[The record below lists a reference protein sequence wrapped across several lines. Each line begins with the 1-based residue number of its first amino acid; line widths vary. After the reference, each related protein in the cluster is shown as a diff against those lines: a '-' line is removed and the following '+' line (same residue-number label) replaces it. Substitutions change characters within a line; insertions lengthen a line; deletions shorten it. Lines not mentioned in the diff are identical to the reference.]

1 MKNSIYNKIIIVFL
15 AFGIVAGLTSCNNKG
30 ERKAT
35 DKVIFNPILPGF
47 HPDPSICR
55 VKNDYYLINSSFS
68 YFPGIPVFHSRDL
81 RNWKQIGYVLDR
93 PTQIN
98 LDGQGVSRGIF
109 APTIRYHKGTF
120 YVITTLIDHGGTF
133 FVTAKNP
140 AGPWSNPIWLKKI
153 NGIDPSFFFD
163 DNDSCYILN
172 NGPPIGKPLYNGH
185 RAIWIQRFDLKQN
198 RLVGPRKLIIN
209 GGTDIQKKP
218 IWIEGPHIYKRGD
231 TYFLCAAQGG
241 TAENHSEVV
250 FKSKSVWGP
259 WKPYAKNPIL
269 TQRTLPPSRPAPV
282 FTCTGHA
289 DLVKTTNG
297 KWWAVFLGCEP
308 YKPHDKDYYNTGR
321 ETFMAPVSWSRGWPV
336 IGEKARPLKRIYPA
350 PQLKEYAPEGYH
362 PLSGNFTVRDDFN
375 EKKLPLYWEQL
386 RTPTQQWYKLQNGKL
401 EITCRDIPLTG
412 EGNPS
417 FLARRQQHAYCSAT
431 VDMQFYPENIND
443 KAGLVV
449 FYNESHFYGLLLTRT
464 EKQPVIQLV
473 RVNKVLAQ
481 KAITSQ
487 EEQDPIELKIIAR
500 GRFYDFEY
508 KLPDKNWETLARN
521 IDGTFLS
528 TKVAGGFVGD
538 FFGMYAFGNSKN
550 KVIFN
555 WFEYSGKYKTNSK

>member
-1 MKNSIYNKIIIVFL
+1 MRNSIFYKIIIVL
-15 AFGIVAGLTSCNNKG
+15 LVFGIVSGLTSCNNNAKKG
-30 ERKAT
+30 PSAKT
-35 DKVIFNPILPGF
+35 IFNPILPGF
-47 HPDPSICR
+47 YPDPSICR
-55 VKNDYYLINSSFS
+55 VKNDYYLVNSSFS

-93 PTQIN
+93 PGQIN

-109 APTIRYHKGTF
+109 APTIRYHKGTY

-140 AGPWSNPIWLKKI
+140 AGHWSNPIWLKKI

-172 NGPPIGKPLYNGH
+172 NGPPIGKPLYKGH

-198 RLVGPRKLIIN
+198 QLVGPRKMIIN
-209 GGTDIQKKP
+209 GGTDIKKKP
-218 IWIEGPHIYKRGD
+218 VWIEGPHIYKRGKE
-231 TYFLCAAQGG
+231 YFLCAAQGG

-269 TQRTLPPSRPAPV
+269 TQRTLPSNRPAPV

-289 DLVKTTNG
+289 DLVKTQSG

-308 YKPHDKDYYNTGR
+308 YKPFDKDYFNTGR
-321 ETFMAPVSWSRGWPV
+321 ETFMAPVSWRTGWPI
-336 IGEKARPLKRIYPA
+336 IGEKDKPLKRIYTA
-350 PQLKEYAPEGYH
+350 PDLKEYAPKGYH
-362 PLSGNFTVRDDFN
+362 PLSGDFTIRDNFN

-386 RTPTQQWYKLQNGKL
+386 RTPAQKWYKLQNGKL
-401 EITCRDIPLTG
+401 VLTCRDVPLTG
-412 EGNPS
+412 KGNPS
-417 FLARRQQHAYCSAT
+417 FLGRRQQHAYCSAT
-431 VDMQFYPENIND
+431 VSMQFNPEKEND
-443 KAGLVV
+443 KAGLVA
-449 FYNESHFYGLLLTRT
+449 FYNENHFYGLLLTRKG
-464 EKQPVIQLV
+464 KQTVIELV
-473 RVNKVLAQ
+473 KVNKVLAQ
-481 KAITSQ
+481 SAITSG
-487 EEQDPIELKIIAR
+487 EAKTPIKLKIIAK
-500 GRFYDFEY
+500 GRFYDFEFQ
-508 KLPDKNWETLARN
+508 LQNKNWETLAGN

-538 FFGMYAFGNSKN
+538 FFGMYAFGNSGN
-550 KVIFN
+550 KAVFN
-555 WFEYSGKYKTNSK
+555 WFEYSGKYKNNK